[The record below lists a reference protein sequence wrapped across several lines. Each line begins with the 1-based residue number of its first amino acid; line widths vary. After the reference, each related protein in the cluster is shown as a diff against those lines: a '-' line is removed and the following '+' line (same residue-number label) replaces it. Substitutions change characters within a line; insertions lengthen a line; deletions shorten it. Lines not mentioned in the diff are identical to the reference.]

1 MSFSLRIR
9 PSRTARKSSEREH
22 VRPLEGKRASKRRR
36 PRRRATP
43 RPVEETG
50 GGDVRRRM
58 HPRTRT
64 APTLSAPPRRA
75 GRRARR
81 RAQVSR
87 PAARARRRFNPYA
100 LLSWRAV
107 SGVIVV
113 GLVVVL
119 YLFLTTDTFYV
130 NAVAIGGEKYLSREE
145 IFRYSDIARKH
156 IFWIDPQDVEARLE
170 AVPNI
175 ADATVVVGWPPDMV
189 QILVVEREPALTW
202 EQQVR
207 VWVDVNGIVMKQ
219 REDRPDLLRI
229 VVPDATEP
237 ISVGQRIPQ
246 TIVDGALLLKR
257 RYPNI
262 EVLLYDAEKGLG
274 YRDGRGWT
282 VWYGTGEDMDT
293 KLRVYTTLVEAI
305 YPAVQPGEIV
315 MSDPDR
321 PYYTVLWRTE

>member
-1 MSFSLRIR
+1 MSFSLRLR
-9 PSRTARKSSEREH
+9 PSRPARKSTREH
-22 VRPLEGKRASKRRR
+22 VRSREGKRASKKRRSRRR
-36 PRRRATP
+36 VAPLPPDEGTSGDAVRRMRPRTRATP
-43 RPVEETG
+43 
-50 GGDVRRRM
+50 
-58 HPRTRT
+58 
-64 APTLSAPPRRA
+64 TLGTSPRRTS
-75 GRRARR
+75 RRARR

-87 PAARARRRFNPYA
+87 PPARARRRPNLYA

-113 GLVVVL
+113 GLVAVL

-175 ADATVVVGWPPDMV
+175 ADTTVVVGWPPEMV

-237 ISVGQRIPQ
+237 ISVGQHIPQ
-246 TIVDGALLLKR
+246 AIVDGALLLKR

-262 EVLLYDAEKGLG
+262 EVLLYDPEKGLG

-293 KLRVYTTLVEAI
+293 KLRVYTTLVETI